1 MKNEITVKKMLGYT
15 EKVIRYC
22 EGCDYSEDLPELQK
36 QLSRLL
42 REKSF

>member
-22 EGCDYSEDLPELQK
+22 EGCDYKDFVGNS
-36 QLSRLL
+36 
-42 REKSF
+42 